1 MRRNCRGWSYVSDDM
16 RPTRF
21 LVLAV
26 FLVFLSN
33 CSTSLRIP
41 MTVHATHPYVQVR
54 VNQSEPLW
62 FLLDTGAAA
71 PVNLIDTGR
80 AAAIGLKMVS
90 ERSTGA
96 IGGSAKVQMTESAR
110 LSIGSLDL
118 GAHPLAAMEL
128 ASNEGEEGHAVHGIL
143 GYAFFS
149 DRIVTI
155 DYPGRALVI
164 GGTTRKGSA
173 VPMTI
178 EAKAPV
184 IRASL
189 SIGATTEN
197 VRLVVDTGF
206 DDTVILTRPFVERH
220 ALQRLAE
227 SSGTSGKSLGGET
240 TSRVVR
246 ARRLRIGDVDFDD
259 VRVRLSMDR
268 KGAFASGEVDGYV
281 GSGLLQQCAVTF
293 DYPAGRMTLERR

>member
-1 MRRNCRGWSYVSDDM
+1 
-16 RPTRF
+16 
-21 LVLAV
+21 
-26 FLVFLSN
+26 
-33 CSTSLRIP
+33 
-41 MTVHATHPYVQVR
+41 MTVQATHPYVQVR

-71 PVNLIDTGR
+71 PVNLIDAGR
-80 AAAIGLKMVS
+80 ARAIGLKMVS
-90 ERSTGA
+90 ERSAGA
-96 IGGSAKVQMTESAR
+96 IGGSAKVQTTASAT

-118 GAHPLAAMEL
+118 GAHPLAAIEL

-143 GYAFFS
+143 GYAFFA
-149 DRIVTI
+149 DRVVTI

-164 GGTTRKGSA
+164 GGATRNGSV

-189 SIGATTEN
+189 SIGATTET

-220 ALQRLAE
+220 ALRGLAG

-240 TSRVVR
+240 RSRVTR
-246 ARRLRIGDVDFDD
+246 GRRLRIGDIDFDD

-268 KGAFASGEVDGYV
+268 EGAFATDEVDGYI

-293 DYPAGRMTLERR
+293 NYPAGKMTLERR